1 MNAHS
6 IKEYILKLEKE
17 NMALREELE
26 TVKSTDGQYAEWSD
40 DEESVT
46 STECTNIELAHRFY
60 EKAAGEEHPH
70 KKHVYTRVGDII
82 RDLPFEVTCGED
94 VEHLRGIGKK
104 SVRLIDKWLNVC

>member
-17 NMALREELE
+17 NMELRERLE
-26 TVKSTDGQYAEWSD
+26 AASVHAVYIEE

-46 STECTNIELAHRFY
+46 SADDTNAELAENFY
-60 EKAAGEEHPH
+60 AKAAEEEHPH
-70 KKHVYTRVGDII
+70 KKRAYTHAGDII
-82 RDLPFEVTCGED
+82 KNLPFEVTCGED
-94 VEHLRGIGKK
+94 VAHLRGIGKR

>member
-26 TVKSTDGQYAEWSD
+26 SSTNAQYIEISD

-46 STECTNIELAHRFY
+46 SADDSNGDLAIRFY
-60 EKAAGEEHPH
+60 NKAAEESEPH
-70 KKHVYTRVGDII
+70 KKQAFNKVGDII
-82 RDLPFEVTCGED
+82 KNLEFVVECGED
-94 VEHLRGIGKK
+94 VQDIKGIGKK
-104 SVRLIDKWLNVC
+104 SVRLINKWLNV